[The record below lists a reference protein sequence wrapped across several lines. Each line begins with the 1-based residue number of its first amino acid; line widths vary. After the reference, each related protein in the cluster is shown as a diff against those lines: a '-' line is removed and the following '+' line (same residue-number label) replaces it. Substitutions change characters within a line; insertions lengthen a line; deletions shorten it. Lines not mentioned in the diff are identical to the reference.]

1 LALSTL
7 IDHLATDRVRG
18 GRLVLAYTVG
28 AIFGVA
34 VAVVAL
40 LAAGTGP

>member
-1 LALSTL
+1 MGTL
-7 IDHLATDRVRG
+7 IDHLATDRIRG
-18 GRLVLAYTVG
+18 GRLVLAYSIG

-34 VAVVAL
+34 LAIVAL